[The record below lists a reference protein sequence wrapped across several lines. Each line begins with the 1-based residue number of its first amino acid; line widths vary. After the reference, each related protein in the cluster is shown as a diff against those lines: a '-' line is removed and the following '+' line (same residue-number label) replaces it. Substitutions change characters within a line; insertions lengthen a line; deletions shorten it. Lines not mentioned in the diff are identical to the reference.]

1 MKKLFIT
8 FAAIAVAV
16 SCQSLIEEWQ
26 PVLGS
31 PSEPADEVLVNYD
44 SRVTHTIAQLKAMY
58 TTSKTPVKI
67 EESVWIKGQVISSD
81 RTGNIYREL
90 YIQDAS
96 GVLDVK
102 VGRSSMYS
110 DYHLGQWIYIYCT
123 GLTLGE
129 YDGTLQLGVKA
140 DTSGPNADYEV
151 AYIDTQ
157 LIIDTHIFKG
167 AIAERVLP
175 IEVTPEQIKAAVT
188 EGRQSPL
195 WGRYVYVKGLVYG
208 CNKTGRY
215 THVNEKVFFFIYKD
229 PNAKDKKASTNRFF
243 FSDGTYSVNRWA
255 ITKNRMSIYLK
266 EGRLDKGFD
275 WAADGAASNDRYDD
289 PLGEGIE
296 ANLKAYF
303 EEQQALG
310 HTMTTAE
317 KAAYRKSVRDE
328 VVRNASAQSL
338 SQYFLLSNNQEIAV
352 RSSGYCRF
360 ADKLIPAAI
369 LGRKDYENPSVQY
382 AHNPACMLGLINL
395 YTSSSGDTPQ
405 ITFVEDPTEA
415 LSTPM
420 SYVPS
425 SDVNADFTLKEGYS
439 TVSINRVLS
448 YDRKDMNGT
457 DHGRIE

>member
-44 SRVTHTIAQLKAMY
+44 TRVTHTIAQLKAMY

-90 YIQDAS
+90 YIQDES

-129 YDGTLQLGVKA
+129 YDGTLQLGVKS

-157 LIIDTHIFKG
+157 LLIDTHIFKG
-167 AIAERVLP
+167 AIAERILP
-175 IEVTPEQIKAAVT
+175 IEVTPEQIKAAVAI
-188 EGRQSPL
+188 GRQSPL
-195 WGRYVYVKGLVYG
+195 WGRYVYVKDLVYG
-208 CNKTGRY
+208 CNTGRY

-255 ITKNRMSIYLK
+255 ITKNRMSTYLK

-275 WAADGAASNDRYDD
+275 WAADGASINDRYDD

-296 ANLKAYF
+296 ANLKAYL
-303 EEQQALG
+303 EEQLALG
-310 HTMTTAE
+310 HALTDAE
-317 KAAYRKSVRDE
+317 KAAYRQSVRDE

-338 SQYFLLSNNQEIAV
+338 SQYVSGCYDLLHSNQ
-352 RSSGYCRF
+352 
-360 ADKLIPAAI
+360 KQI
-369 LGRKDYENPSVQY
+369 LF
-382 AHNPACMLGLINL
+382 
-395 YTSSSGDTPQ
+395 SSSELKRVEWPKSVDYRIRHYRSIHKDTL
-405 ITFVEDPTEA
+405 I
-415 LSTPM
+415 
-420 SYVPS
+420 S
-425 SDVNADFTLKEGYS
+425 SAACQPDASFT
-439 TVSINRVLS
+439 I
-448 YDRKDMNGT
+448 
-457 DHGRIE
+457 I

>member
-1 MKKLFIT
+1 MKKLFI
-8 FAAIAVAV
+8 AIAALAATV

-26 PVLGS
+26 PVFGS
-31 PSEPADEVLVNYD
+31 AKEPAEEVLVNYD
-44 SRVTHTIAQLKAMY
+44 TRVTHTIAQLKAMY

-81 RTGNIYREL
+81 RTGNVYREL
-90 YIQDAS
+90 YIQDDS
-96 GVLDVK
+96 GVIDVK

-129 YDGTLQLGVKA
+129 YDGTLQLGMKS
-140 DTSGPNADYEV
+140 DTSGPNSDYEV

-157 LIIDTHIFKG
+157 LLIDTHIFKG
-167 AIAERVLP
+167 EVGERILP
-175 IEVTPEQIKAAVT
+175 IEVTPAQIKAAVE
-188 EGRQSPL
+188 EGKHSPL
-195 WGRYVYVKGLVYG
+195 WGRYVYVKDLTYG
-208 CNKTGRY
+208 CNTGRY

-255 ITKNRMSIYLK
+255 ITKNRMVEYLN
-266 EGRLDKGFD
+266 EGRLDKNFD
-275 WAADGAASNDRYDD
+275 WSADGGLVSDRYDD

-296 ANLKAYF
+296 ANLKAYA
-303 EEQQALG
+303 EEQQDLG
-310 HTMTTAE
+310 HTLTEEE

-328 VVRNASAQSL
+328 VVRNAGAQSI
-338 SQYFLLSNNQEIAV
+338 SQYFLLPNKQEIAV

-369 LGRKDYENPSVQY
+369 LGRKDYEDPSVQY

-405 ITFVEDPTEA
+405 ITFVEDPTEK

-420 SYVPS
+420 SYVPA
-425 SDVNADFTLKEGYS
+425 SDVNADYTLKEGY
-439 TVSINRVLS
+439 TKLELDRVLS
-448 YDRKDMNGT
+448 YDRLDVNGT
-457 DHGRIE
+457 DHGRVE

>member
-1 MKKLFIT
+1 MKKIIIA
-8 FAAIAVAV
+8 FAALAALV

-31 PSEPADEVLVNYD
+31 AKEPADEVLVNYD

-58 TTSKTPVKI
+58 TTSKTPIKI

-81 RTGNIYREL
+81 RTGNVYREL
-90 YIQDAS
+90 YIQDGS

-110 DYHLGQWIYIYCT
+110 DYHLGQWIYIYAT

-157 LIIDTHIFKG
+157 LLIDTHIFKG
-167 AIAERVLP
+167 AMAERILP

-188 EGRQSPL
+188 EGKQSPL
-195 WGRYVYVKGLVYG
+195 WGRYVYVKDLTYG
-208 CNKTGRY
+208 CKKDYY
-215 THVNEKVFFFIYKD
+215 THVDEKVFFFIYKD

-266 EGRLDKGFD
+266 EGRLDKGFN
-275 WAADGAASNDRYDD
+275 WAADGALRSDRYDD

-296 ANLKAYF
+296 ANLKAYA
-303 EEQQALG
+303 EEQQSMG
-310 HTMTTAE
+310 HTLTDSE
-317 KAAYRKSVRDE
+317 KAAYRQSVRDE
-328 VVRNASAQSL
+328 IVRNAGAQSI
-338 SQYFLLSNNQEIAV
+338 SQYFLLPNNQDLAI
-352 RSSGYCRF
+352 RSSGYGRF

-369 LGRKDYENPSVQY
+369 LGRKDYDDPTISY
-382 AHNPACMLGLINL
+382 AKNPACVLGLINL
-395 YTSSSGDTPQ
+395 YVASSGSTPQ
-405 ITFVEDPTEA
+405 ITFVEDPNEE
-415 LSTPM
+415 LSEDM
-420 SYVPS
+420 AYVPATY
-425 SDVNADFTLKEGYS
+425 VNADYTLKEGYQ
-439 TVSINRVLS
+439 TVKVKRVLS
-448 YDRKDMNGT
+448 YDRKDVNGT
-457 DHGRIE
+457 DHGRVE